1 MSGQRP
7 RWIVTRRA
15 IVGVVALATI
25 GSVINYPR
33 APEAASPLLRTVAIG
48 QPNTSGIIPLTVMVD
63 ARTRRVFVASGG
75 DNVVTVLDAD
85 NGAELRQIALGNPWD
100 TSVAPLAM
108 VMDARRGR
116 VFVADN
122 AAVSML
128 DARSGRVLRT
138 IPNVAADPQGLAVD
152 GESGYLIVAAQGSIS
167 VIDTQRGATL
177 HTVPVGQ
184 PRSTLFVA
192 VAGRTVL
199 VASKR
204 DHTVTSIDA
213 PTGKLLRRVII
224 DADPS
229 PTHDLTSLVLEKRTG
244 RAFVGIAAGRIGVL
258 DLRHGFR
265 VRTVKVAASSGF
277 GSAPFVVAA
286 AEQARQVVVANGLTG
301 VVSLLDGASGR
312 IVKVVYVG
320 SWPYASA
327 VDERRGR
334 AFVLDMASR
343 GAVRV
348 LDLQRGAVA
357 HSLYLHGLPYAIAV
371 DEPTGHVFIA
381 DSGGT
386 ESLPDPWQGVRHWL
400 PFWPIPVPTGTRAIP
415 PTVTLLD
422 APRL

>member
-7 RWIVTRRA
+7 RWIVTRCA
-15 IVGVVALATI
+15 IVGGAALAMI
-25 GSVINYPR
+25 GSVAGYPHV
-33 APEAASPLLRTVAIG
+33 PEGASPLLRTVAIG

-63 ARTRRVFVASGG
+63 ARTRRVFVTSG
-75 DNVVTVLDAD
+75 DNVVTMLDA
-85 NGAELRQIALGNPWD
+85 NSGAELRQVALGNPGD
-100 TSVAPLAM
+100 TSVAPLPMAM
-108 VMDARRGR
+108 DVRRGR

-122 AAVSML
+122 AAVSVL
-128 DARSGRVLRT
+128 DAHSGRVLRT
-138 IPNVAADPQGLAVD
+138 IPGIAADPQGFAVD
-152 GESGYLIVAAQGSIS
+152 EKSGHLIVAAQGGVS
-167 VIDTQRGATL
+167 VLDTQRGATL
-177 HTVPVGQ
+177 HSVLVGQ
-184 PRSTLFVA
+184 PQSTLFVA
-192 VAGRTVL
+192 VAGRIVL

-204 DHTVTSIDA
+204 DHTVTIIDA
-213 PTGKLLRRVII
+213 PTGKLLRRVVI
-224 DADPS
+224 DPDPS
-229 PTHDLTSLVLEKRTG
+229 PAHDLTSLVLEKRTG
-244 RAFVGIAAGRIGVL
+244 RAFVGIAAGKIGVL

-277 GSAPFVVAA
+277 GGAPFVVAA

-301 VVSLLDGASGR
+301 VVSLLDGTSGR
-312 IVKVVYVG
+312 IVKVVYAG
-320 SWPYASA
+320 PWPYASA

-334 AFVLDMASR
+334 GFVLDMSPR

-348 LDLQRGAVA
+348 LDLQRGAVSR
-357 HSLYLHGLPYAIAV
+357 SLYLRGLPYAIAV

-386 ESLPDPWQGVRHWL
+386 EPFPDPWQGVRHWL